1 MEVAGVALGGR
12 VTLALFRDDMQ
23 EVRAGLLM
31 DAAQDPFDFLLIVA
45 VKGAVVME
53 AISSNMVEWYMAR
66 RTMALLFWMVTLSGV
81 PTTGTW
87 SRKLR
92 TFSLASK

>member
-1 MEVAGVALGGR
+1 MEVARVALGGR

-23 EVRAGLLM
+23 EVRAWLLM
-31 DAAQDPFDFLLIVA
+31 DAAQDPLDFLLVVA
-45 VKGAVVME
+45 VKGAVVWKP
-53 AISSNMVEWYMAR
+53 ISSNMVEWYMAR